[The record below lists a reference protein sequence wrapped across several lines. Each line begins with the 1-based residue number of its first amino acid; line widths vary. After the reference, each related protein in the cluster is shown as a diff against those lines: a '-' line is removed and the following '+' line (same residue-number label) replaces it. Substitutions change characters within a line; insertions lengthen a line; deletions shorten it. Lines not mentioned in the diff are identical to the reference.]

1 MLYYNLAQYYE
12 KLEATSKRLEKT
24 YLLYKFL
31 KSVNPKDLESATLL
45 VQGRIFPA
53 WDQREIG
60 VASKMIV
67 KAIAVA
73 TGYSSS
79 VIESKWRELGDL
91 GLVAEK
97 LLETKKQATLFQ
109 KPLTIKKVFDN
120 LQKLASIEGAKSTDL
135 KIKTIAELL
144 TSAKP
149 LEVKYLIRSVLSE
162 LRVGIGEGTLRD
174 AIAWAFF
181 PKVVGIFFKCP
192 HCKAWVPQ
200 AKKCP
205 ECGKEVNFKF
215 KDEIQKFEEYKEKK
229 VLRVKSVDEIKNKEL
244 KNYNLIIADNEK
256 TAREAYNYIISLI
269 QDAYNLLTDFS
280 VVATEAING
289 SNALKNIQ
297 LKPGRPIKVML
308 AIKVPALADGF
319 KACGSPS
326 QLEYKYDGFRVHIHK
341 TKNLVKVFTRR
352 LEDVT
357 HQFPDLVKAA
367 KNVNADSFIID
378 GEAVGYNKKTGKS
391 LPFQQIS
398 QRIKRKYD
406 IKRMVD
412 ELPVEVNVFDIVY
425 YNGKSVL
432 NKSLKERRALLEKIV
447 KEEKG
452 KILLSVKK
460 ITSSE
465 KEAREFFKE
474 SISHGNEGIMFKKIN
489 APYKPGA
496 RVGYMVKYKEV
507 METLDTVIVGADW
520 GEGKRA
526 RWLSSFYIA
535 CKDENNNLLT
545 VGKVGTGLK
554 EKDEQ
559 GLSFG
564 QLTKLLKPLIIEQKG
579 RYVRVKP
586 EVIVEI
592 HYEEIQK
599 SPEYESGFALRFPRI
614 VRLRPDKPLDEI
626 SDLSR
631 IKFLYARQRGRN
643 KK

>member
-1 MLYYNLAQYYE
+1 MLYQNLAECYAR
-12 KLEATSKRLEKT
+12 LESTSKRLEKT
-24 YLLYKFL
+24 YILYKFL
-31 KSVNPKDLESATLL
+31 KSVDPKELESATLL
-45 VQGRIFPA
+45 VQGRVFPA

-60 VASKMIV
+60 VASKMVV

-73 TGYSSS
+73 AGYSHST
-79 VIESKWRELGDL
+79 IENKWRELGDL

-97 LLETKKQATLFQ
+97 LIETKKQATLFQ

-120 LQKLASIEGAKSTDL
+120 LQKLASLEGAKSVDL

-149 LEVKYLIRSVLSE
+149 LEVKYIIRTILSE

-181 PKVVGIFFKCP
+181 PKVIGIFFKCP
-192 HCKAWVPQ
+192 HCGNWVPNSST
-200 AKKCP
+200 CS
-205 ECGKEVNFKF
+205 ECGKRVNFSF
-215 KDEIQKFEEYKEKK
+215 KTEIENFEKSKEKRVLK
-229 VLRVKSVDEIKNKEL
+229 VESLEEVKDKEL
-244 KNYNLIIADNEK
+244 KNYDFIFTEDER
-256 TAREAYNYIISLI
+256 TARDIYNYIISI
-269 QDAYNLLTDFS
+269 VQDAYNLLTDFS
-280 VVATEAING
+280 LVASEAIKG
-289 SNALKNIQ
+289 SNALKNVE

-308 AIKVPALADGF
+308 AIKVPTLKDGF
-319 KACGSPS
+319 EACGYPS

-357 HQFPDLVKAA
+357 HQFPDIVNVVKNIKAE
-367 KNVNADSFIID
+367 SFIVD

-406 IKRMVD
+406 IRRMVK
-412 ELPVEVNVFDIVY
+412 ELPVEVNLFDIVY
-425 YNGKSVL
+425 YNGKSIL
-432 NKSLKERRALLEKIV
+432 KRSLKERRAILEKIV

-452 KILLSVKK
+452 KVLLSVKK

-465 KEAREFFKE
+465 KEAREFFEE
-474 SISHGNEGIMFKKIN
+474 SISHGNEGIMFKKLD
-489 APYKPGA
+489 AEYKPGA

-507 METLDTVIVGADW
+507 METLDLVIVGADW

-526 RWLSSFYIA
+526 KWLSSFYIA

-545 VGKVGTGLK
+545 IGKVGTGLK
-554 EKDEQ
+554 EKDEE

-564 QLTKLLKPLIIEQKG
+564 KLTELLKPLIIEQKG
-579 RYVRVKP
+579 RYVKVRP
-586 EVIVEI
+586 DVIVEV

-626 SDLSR
+626 ADLSR
-631 IKFLYARQRGRN
+631 VKFLYSRQRGRN